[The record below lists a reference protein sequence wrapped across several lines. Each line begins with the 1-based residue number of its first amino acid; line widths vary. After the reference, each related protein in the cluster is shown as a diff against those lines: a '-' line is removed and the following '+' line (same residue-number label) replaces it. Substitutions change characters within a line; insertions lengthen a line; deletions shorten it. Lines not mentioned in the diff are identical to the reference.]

1 MNPREHLKAQS
12 GSAIRLLIVLGGVCA
27 AVVTVAARRA
37 EVWEVAR
44 VGAVASLLFALLML
58 VFVVPPLARSA
69 EFPVQLTSGGLIF
82 LGIFAVV
89 AFSAWNTGNNLLFL
103 VFSVLASTLFVAW
116 SAARASLRDR
126 IVSARFPD
134 HIFAGERAAVVVTL
148 HNRKRVLTSFS
159 VLVEARVSDGDG
171 SKGQRRGRARR
182 RNLALAYFIYAPRGA
197 RVEQKVGQLFA
208 TRGRTHITGFEIS
221 TRFPFGFF
229 RLRRRLR
236 TRDLDLVV
244 YPRPEPAGDDLH
256 LLPMNAGRVASAR
269 RGAGHDLH
277 SLRDYQ
283 SQDDMRHID
292 WKATARANRLTVRE
306 FTAEDERRVH
316 VVFDTR
322 VNLGEEKGGEGLKGR
337 EDGAPVVRGRFGS
350 RRAEADA
357 QRRER
362 EARFAARFE
371 RGVTLA
377 ASLVKHFVAERA
389 EVRLTLGDETG
400 RYGEGPEQLY
410 ASLHRLALVSPAP
423 PAADESQADS
433 WLRATFDARDT
444 YVILI
449 TTAPR
454 GSIPAHVWRKSH
466 VIHV

>member
-1 MNPREHLKAQS
+1 M
-12 GSAIRLLIVLGGVCA
+12 
-27 AVVTVAARRA
+27 VTVWARQA
-37 EVWEVAR
+37 SVWEVAR
-44 VGAVASLLFALLML
+44 AGAVASLVFALLMV

-82 LGIFAVV
+82 FGIFAVV

-103 VFSVLASTLFVAW
+103 VFSVLASTIFVAW
-116 SAARASLRDR
+116 SAARASLRDL

-134 HIFAGERAAVVVTL
+134 HIFAGEPAAVVVTL
-148 HNRKRVLTSFS
+148 HNRKRVLPSFS
-159 VLVEARVSDGDG
+159 VLVEARWSDGDVAPG
-171 SKGQRRGRARR
+171 ARRGRG
-182 RNLALAYFIYAPRGA
+182 RNLPLAYFMYAPRGA
-197 RVEQKVGQLFA
+197 RVEQRVGQTFKR
-208 TRGRTHITGFEIS
+208 RGRLHVIGFEIS

-229 RLRRRLR
+229 RLRKRLR
-236 TRDLDLVV
+236 TRDLDLIV

-269 RGAGHDLH
+269 RGAGHELH

-292 WKATARANRLTVRE
+292 WKATARAGRLTVRE

-316 VVFDTR
+316 VIFDTR
-322 VNLGEEKGGEGLKGR
+322 LHPAEDETGGPDARGDGGNGEGAKASR
-337 EDGAPVVRGRFGS
+337 ADAPAARFGS
-350 RRAEADA
+350 RRRAAEAG
-357 QRRER
+357 RRER
-362 EARFAARFE
+362 EARSAERFE
-371 RGVTLA
+371 RGVTLV
-377 ASLVKHFVAERA
+377 ASLVKHFIDERA
-389 EVRLTLGDETG
+389 EVRLTLGGETG

-410 ASLHRLALVSPAP
+410 ASLRRLALVSPRAAHADADP
-423 PAADESQADS
+423 PDDFWQRIT
-433 WLRATFDARDT
+433 LDARDT